1 MVLIALGAAVCVS
14 VLVEAIATARRYR
27 SSQRMGGFLAHALL
41 SIVILSIGLT
51 LLVVPQF
58 WRWAGDRFVDAYV
71 FVAGGG
77 S

>member
-1 MVLIALGAAVCVS
+1 MVLIALGGAVCVS

-27 SSQRMGGFLAHALL
+27 SSLRMGGFLAHTLL

-58 WRWAGDRFVDAYV
+58 WRWGGDRFVDAYA